1 MHYNLVIYCIIIS
14 IISIYLSIKNE
25 ETNENLKYIIDQ
37 QEEELLKLHK
47 QTHKQKHKYKQKQY
61 NNQEQQ
67 INNNQQYDRP
77 QQDPVYMRDQMVLTN
92 RLYPPLARTDRPQFD
107 ILMNQLNN
115 NNGVFNINTRGSPDT
130 YRQVGYLTPINKEQT
145 IDSTL
150 ILYGRAKYPNSD
162 LGEFYITSSN
172 KISDIKIPLNEYN
185 SNIRRITDIPYIIN
199 IRGTILNGQYN
210 FTELPKGT
218 LDNQY
223 I

>member
-1 MHYNLVIYCIIIS
+1 MHYNFVIYCIIIGT
-14 IISIYLSIKNE
+14 ICIYLFNRSEESNYHLQCIIK
-25 ETNENLKYIIDQ
+25 Q
-37 QEEELLKLHK
+37 QEQELHELKQHK
-47 QTHKQKHKYKQKQY
+47 QRQHKHRQHSKQHT
-61 NNQEQQ
+61 NNIQ
-67 INNNQQYDRP
+67 
-77 QQDPVYMRDQMVLTN
+77 QQDPVYLRDQMVLTN
-92 RLYPPLARTDRPQFD
+92 RLYPPLARTERPQFD
-107 ILMNQLNN
+107 ILMNQMNN
-115 NNGVFNINTRGSPDT
+115 NSGIFNVNTRGSPDT
-130 YRQVGYLTPINKEQT
+130 YRQVGYLTPVDKVQT

-162 LGEFYITSSN
+162 IGEFYITSSN